1 MIQTTF
7 PLEMK
12 TNHANQK
19 YHRQQTKTEAVVI
32 KLQGNWRKKWKK
44 KKPPLAHTHIVDNGH
59 MQIKKHT
66 SDKCI
71 VIYNI
76 L

>member
-1 MIQTTF
+1 
-7 PLEMK
+7 MK
-12 TNHANQK
+12 K
-19 YHRQQTKTEAVVI
+19 
-32 KLQGNWRKKWKK
+32 KK
-44 KKPPLAHTHIVDNGH
+44 KKPPLAHTHTVDNGH